1 MRKNHGKEVGL
12 GTFPSRDGEIVRREI
27 TIKISANFFSDIR
40 INKFSNDSDS
50 LGNVAI
56 IFMTIR

>member
-1 MRKNHGKEVGL
+1 MRKNHGKEMGL
-12 GTFPSRDGEIVRREI
+12 GIFLPRDWEIVRREI
-27 TIKISANFFSDIR
+27 TIKISANFFSAIR